1 MLAPTTSTGRIGRP
15 MSPRVMVC
23 ITLWWSPGREDRDL
37 GQTSPLAS
45 YTHDVSAVTSPS
57 TQAAGALFMI
67 AP

>member
-1 MLAPTTSTGRIGRP
+1 MLAPSTSTPRIGRP
-15 MSPRVMVC
+15 MSPGVM
-23 ITLWWSPGREDRDL
+23 IFLTRWWSPRRDGHYL

-45 YTHDVSAVTSPS
+45 YTHDVSAVASPS